1 MPHARGTSE
10 FRVRWVFSCSSCD
23 CKVNVNECRLVQQT
37 VSNNMRR
44 SVHFASVST
53 IFIEPD
59 VFFIMLH
66 VFWPHDAMHAMPV
79 LCMLWPAV
87 GLSVRLPDRE
97 RKCADTTGTVPVPLA
112 YPFQCK
118 KILIYFSNRIYG
130 SNFIKHHSETVM
142 V

>member
-1 MPHARGTSE
+1 M
-10 FRVRWVFSCSSCD
+10 
-23 CKVNVNECRLVQQT
+23 KVDRSVQQT
-37 VSNNMRR
+37 ISNNVRQ
-44 SVHFASVST
+44 SVHFASVLT
-53 IFIEPD
+53 IFMEPD
-59 VFFIMLH
+59 VFLSCCTYFGRTTLCYS
-66 VFWPHDAMHAMPV
+66 VV
-79 LCMLWPAV
+79 RCMLWPAV